1 VKTLKISAT
10 LAGLLGVLA
19 ALSILFSH
27 LALTDI
33 WHASEPDLSMEWNI
47 LRLNFLVEVLFL
59 GAVFVTLF
67 QVFGQI
73 KRLHLK

>member
-1 VKTLKISAT
+1 MKTLKISAT